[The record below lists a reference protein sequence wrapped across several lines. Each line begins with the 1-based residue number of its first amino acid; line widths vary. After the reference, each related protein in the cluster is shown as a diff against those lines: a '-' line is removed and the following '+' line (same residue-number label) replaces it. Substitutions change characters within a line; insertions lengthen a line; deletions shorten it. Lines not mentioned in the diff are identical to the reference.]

1 MRCFDQKASWKI
13 HPIPY
18 HRIASSF
25 RLIVFT
31 FKFSYL
37 YLRSKIRSLNMKI
50 LVCIT
55 KAPDTTT
62 KVTFTDNNSTFNE
75 SGVQWIINP
84 YDEWY
89 ALVRALELKEAGTA
103 TAVHLITVGK
113 ADTEP
118 VIRKALALGGDEAIR
133 IDADSNDSFFIA
145 TQIAAHA
152 KTKGYDII
160 LTGKESID
168 YGNASIGAMVA
179 ELLDLPFIS
188 HVSKLDVNGGN
199 VTINREIE
207 GGEETD
213 LCASPLVISCQK
225 GMAEA
230 RIPNM
235 RGIMAA
241 RTKPLNVVAPVAVDE
256 LTTIVSYDLPAQKT
270 GVKMLD
276 IEHMDELVRLLHE
289 EAKVI

>member
-1 MRCFDQKASWKI
+1 
-13 HPIPY
+13 
-18 HRIASSF
+18 
-25 RLIVFT
+25 
-31 FKFSYL
+31 
-37 YLRSKIRSLNMKI
+37 MKI
-50 LVCIT
+50 LVCLT

-62 KVTFTDNNSTFNE
+62 KISFTDHDTHFNE
-75 SGVQWIINP
+75 QGVQWIINP

-89 ALVRALELKEAGTA
+89 ALVRALELKEAGLA
-103 TAVHLITVGK
+103 TEIHLMTVGK

-133 IDADSNDSFFIA
+133 IDGESRDPLYIA
-145 TQIAAHA
+145 EQIAAYV
-152 KTKGYDII
+152 KEQSYELI

-168 YGNASIGAMVA
+168 YGSGAVGAMLA
-179 ELLDLPFIS
+179 ELLDRPFIS
-188 HVSKLDVNGGN
+188 HVASLQVDGQDVL
-199 VTINREIE
+199 VKREIE

-213 LCASPLVISCQK
+213 RCALPVVLSAQK

-241 RTKPLNVVAPVAVDE
+241 RTKPLKVVAPIEAHESTSILSYE
-256 LTTIVSYDLPAQKT
+256 LPPQKT
-270 GVKMLD
+270 GVRMVD
-276 IEHMDELVRLLHE
+276 PEQMDELVRLLHE

>member
-1 MRCFDQKASWKI
+1 
-13 HPIPY
+13 
-18 HRIASSF
+18 
-25 RLIVFT
+25 
-31 FKFSYL
+31 
-37 YLRSKIRSLNMKI
+37 MKI

-62 KVTFTDNNSTFNE
+62 KIGFTDNDTKLNE
-75 SGVQWIINP
+75 VGVQWIINP
-84 YDEWY
+84 YEEWY
-89 ALVRALELKEAGTA
+89 ALVRALELKEAGIA
-103 TAVHLITVGK
+103 SEVHLITVGK
-113 ADTEP
+113 NDTEP

-133 IDADSNDSFFIA
+133 IDADSHDSYFTA
-145 TQIAAHA
+145 TQIAEYA
-152 KTKGYDII
+152 KNNSYNLI

-168 YGNASIGAMVA
+168 YNSASLGAMIA
-179 ELLDLPFIS
+179 EMLDMPYIT
-188 HVSKLDVNGGN
+188 HVSKLDITQNN
-199 VTINREIE
+199 VKVNREIE

-213 LCASPLVISCQK
+213 LCSMPLVLSCQK

-241 RTKPLNVVAPVAVDE
+241 RTKPLKVVTPTQVDE
-256 LTTIVSYDLPAQKT
+256 LTSIVSYEMPAQKA

-276 IEHMDELVRLLHE
+276 KDNMDELVKLLHE